1 MSKNITLTR
10 KRIDVSTAIDSADVA
25 TFIHI
30 AATVDNAD
38 RILSTPAP
46 KSFSEADRRARYDAA
61 TESAANGR
69 ALLNEWWN
77 AAKKKYSIP
86 AYARFDSGV
95 PEFYELVDEN
105 SNAYMGELNSTPT
118 EDGASLT
125 YDISGTIGEVVTDG
139 CDGTCCGGCKN

>member
-10 KRIDVSTAIDSADVA
+10 KRIEITTAIDSADVA

-46 KSFSEADRRARYDAA
+46 KSFSEADRKARFDAA

-86 AYARFDSGV
+86 STARFDSGV

-105 SNAYMGELNSTPT
+105 GNAYTGELNSTPT
-118 EDGASLT
+118 EEGASLT
-125 YDISGTIGEVVTDG
+125 YDISGIIGEVVTDG
-139 CDGTCCGGCKN
+139 CGGACCGCGKN

>member
-10 KRIDVSTAIDSADVA
+10 KRIEVTTAIDSADVA
-25 TFIHI
+25 AFIHI

-46 KSFSEADRRARYDAA
+46 KSFSEEDRRARYDAA

-69 ALLNEWWN
+69 ALLHEWWN
-77 AAKKKYSIP
+77 AAKKKYSVP
-86 AYARFDSGV
+86 NSARFDSGV

-105 SNAYMGELNSTPT
+105 GNAYMGELNSTPT
-118 EDGASLT
+118 EEGASLT
-125 YDISGTIGEVVTDG
+125 YDISGIIGEVVTDG
-139 CDGTCCGGCKN
+139 CDGTCCGCGKN

>member
-1 MSKNITLTR
+1 MSKIITLTR
-10 KRIDVSTAIDSADVA
+10 KRIAVDTPIDSADVA

-86 AYARFDSGV
+86 NCARFDSGT
-95 PEFYELVDEN
+95 PEFYKLVDEN
-105 SNAYMGELNSTPT
+105 DNVYTGELNSTPT
-118 EDGASLT
+118 EEGASLL
-125 YDISGTIGEVVTDG
+125 YDISGIVGEVVTDS
-139 CDGTCCGGCKN
+139 CDGTCCSCGKN